1 MGTKSR
7 LLFETVLMTTAIP
20 DDCLQLY
27 RTSYSVR
34 SAITASAEL
43 LVLFDFP
50 FIFSFVCREKMKLE
64 QEKTQ
69 KEADIKIKNGEVL
82 ALQKELDAVSNTVKQ
97 LEMQKAE
104 AQKRLDELDDK
115 VINTDS
121 VQLT

>member
-1 MGTKSR
+1 MH
-7 LLFETVLMTTAIP
+7 
-20 DDCLQLY
+20 
-27 RTSYSVR
+27 
-34 SAITASAEL
+34 
-43 LVLFDFP
+43 
-50 FIFSFVCREKMKLE
+50 REKMKLE

-115 VINTDS
+115 VISILVQTSCCEIGQTLVQDTDNIKILFDFRLVLALAVWSDLCTGFEMYS
-121 VQLT
+121 VKQTGS

>member
-1 MGTKSR
+1 
-7 LLFETVLMTTAIP
+7 
-20 DDCLQLY
+20 
-27 RTSYSVR
+27 
-34 SAITASAEL
+34 
-43 LVLFDFP
+43 
-50 FIFSFVCREKMKLE
+50 MKLE

-115 VINTDS
+115 VKLRKPNSCMLWWFIHAVRN
-121 VQLT
+121 

>member
-1 MGTKSR
+1 VCILCMWTLLPVLVIHFLLNAAFCLFTFTKTF
-7 LLFETVLMTTAIP
+7 LFL
-20 DDCLQLY
+20 
-27 RTSYSVR
+27 
-34 SAITASAEL
+34 
-43 LVLFDFP
+43 
-50 FIFSFVCREKMKLE
+50 CREKMKLE

-115 VINTDS
+115 VKLRKPNS
-121 VQLT
+121 CML

>member
-1 MGTKSR
+1 
-7 LLFETVLMTTAIP
+7 
-20 DDCLQLY
+20 
-27 RTSYSVR
+27 
-34 SAITASAEL
+34 
-43 LVLFDFP
+43 
-50 FIFSFVCREKMKLE
+50 MKLE

-115 VINTDS
+115 VTSRTADS
-121 VQLT
+121 RVMSNVTVDVVKSPAVRSW

>member
-1 MGTKSR
+1 MYFSDIGI
-7 LLFETVLMTTAIP
+7 FVLKR
-20 DDCLQLY
+20 DVKLQLTNL
-27 RTSYSVR
+27 RC
-34 SAITASAEL
+34 IL
-43 LVLFDFP
+43 
-50 FIFSFVCREKMKLE
+50 CREKMKLE

-115 VINTDS
+115 VTSPTPDS
-121 VQLT
+121 RVM

>member
-1 MGTKSR
+1 MDNVLLSCDPVFVEFNLCVFTFKSTF
-7 LLFETVLMTTAIP
+7 L
-20 DDCLQLY
+20 
-27 RTSYSVR
+27 
-34 SAITASAEL
+34 
-43 LVLFDFP
+43 
-50 FIFSFVCREKMKLE
+50 CREKMKLE

-115 VINTDS
+115 VCMQVTA
-121 VQLT
+121 VAVEPE